1 MNFKNLMY
9 VQFISQGVTEMPKKK
24 LNHNNNTFKIR
35 LEKQSPVLTNISR
48 VKQKTK
54 QKKQNKGHQRKN
66 SLYILY
72 ILRKVLIINLISY
85 VLPCPRIDYF

>member
-1 MNFKNLMY
+1 
-9 VQFISQGVTEMPKKK
+9 MPKKT
-24 LNHNNNTFKIR
+24 LNHNNNTFKKR

-48 VKQKTK
+48 GKQKTK

-72 ILRKVLIINLISY
+72 ISR
-85 VLPCPRIDYF
+85 